1 MNISSNILKN
11 KLNILLRIEYFLILN
26 SKLILELIFLRDYIK
41 RHNKDIHIKRHSSN
55 MTTTYYSTFIT
66 ITHKWI

>member
-41 RHNKDIHIKRHSSN
+41 RHNKDIHIKHHSSN